1 MCRMAHP
8 LHRALLTAAA
18 FVCVL
23 LPATPARAAGDLAV
37 TVRGDD
43 PLATVLV
50 LANRGDAPC
59 QVVTSTY
66 GTLAV
71 TRLEQG
77 GVAVTPLPMETSF
90 EESLE
95 TVLAKRLHTLEPGAD
110 VQVPLRAI
118 PIGPTGHAIEI
129 VTWSAGAGAFGAL
142 YPVKPGVPLRLEF
155 TYAVPI
161 VPVSGA
167 AACAP
172 LAGAGVTADAADAGR
187 PWWHWAVLAGVGV
200 ILTLVAVV
208 ILLVPNRRKRR
219 RAAAASGNAAAADSG
234 VAAHGG
240 VAADGGGTGDHASG
254 GDGHAGG
261 GDSAVHDS
269 AGDGPAVDGSGPGG
283 KSGSTGA
290 GGVAGIGGAVVLAL
304 VVALGAVGVPTRA
317 AYAEIIV
324 TDPEL
329 AGAWAA
335 CSAIL
340 HGPGGDPAGILPALE
355 APGVT
360 VSIIRAQ
367 PGDTHEGALDKNNI
381 LVFWDPDD
389 HHAYFGTG
397 GSADPCDALYH
408 EFHHGYQHNQ
418 GTYSREDCAGS
429 GIPTTEVMA
438 TRAQNQLREALGRPA
453 RSHYGDSALPSGDC
467 TAPPPPPAC
476 TGAGCGHSTGD
487 PHLRTVDGLR
497 YDFQAAGEFVAVR
510 DTAGAY
516 EIQVRQ
522 EPVPGS
528 RVAAVNSAVAAKV
541 DGDRVEAR
549 MTTAGVELLVA
560 GVATGPAPAE
570 LASPRQLPGGG
581 EVRTV
586 TGGNVELRWKDGSR
600 LVIDPIGVWG
610 LALSVEPAQTYAG
623 KLEGLLGDFNG
634 KTDDDV
640 RPRGGEPL
648 GAQPTFAA
656 LYPAYADSWRIDA
669 ASSLFTYAD
678 GKNPDSYVDR
688 AFPEQDAATV
698 DLPNR
703 ASAEAICRGLGVS
716 DPAVLAGCVLDVA
729 LTGQPDFAVA
739 AKAGQVFAGGADL
752 GGQTWTVRLDAPGA
766 VAKVEFPGTKGQK
779 VFVDVPA
786 TTLPNQCGGLDLLGP
801 DGKQVANGCIING
814 AGYIDGTVLPETGTY
829 SIAVDPSS
837 DATGEARLRLL
848 TVEDQQEAIRLDG
861 PELTARLP
869 KPGTVARFTFAATAG
884 QKVFVD
890 VPSTNLPNQCGG
902 LGLLGPDGKQVAN
915 GCVIN
920 GDGYIDGF
928 TLPDTGN
935 YTVVVDPQEKGV
947 GEAKVRVSLAVDQRV
962 ALPAGGDGVTARIE
976 RPGAVSVL
984 TFTGRAGQRVFI
996 EVPSTDLPNQCGGLE
1011 LRGPGGAVVESG
1023 CVINGKGGLR
1033 EEGVELPS
1041 TGTYQLIVDPSERA
1055 AGTAQVRLRT

>member
-1 MCRMAHP
+1 MAHP
-8 LHRALLTAAA
+8 LRRALLTAAA
-18 FVCVL
+18 FVCAL

-59 QVVTSTY
+59 QLVTSTY

-71 TRLEQG
+71 TRLEQD

-95 TVLAKRLHTLEPGAD
+95 TVLAKRLHTLEPGASTE
-110 VQVPLRAI
+110 VPLRAI

-129 VTWSAGAGAFGAL
+129 VTWSAGAGAFGSL
-142 YPVKPGVPLRLEF
+142 YPVKPGSPLRLEF

-161 VPVSGA
+161 VPAGGP

-172 LAGAGVTADAADAGR
+172 LAGAGVAAEADDTSR

-200 ILTLVAVV
+200 ILTLVAVA
-208 ILLVPNRRKRR
+208 LLLAPNRRKRR
-219 RAAAASGNAAAADSG
+219 QA
-234 VAAHGG
+234 
-240 VAADGGGTGDHASG
+240 GD
-254 GDGHAGG
+254 
-261 GDSAVHDS
+261 
-269 AGDGPAVDGSGPGG
+269 GDGPAADGSVSDGR
-283 KSGSTGA
+283 SGSAGP

-304 VVALGAVGVPTRA
+304 AVALGAAAVPGRP

-324 TDPEL
+324 TDRGLDE
-329 AGAWAA
+329 AWAA

-340 HGPGGDPAGILPALE
+340 RGPGGDPAGILPALD

-367 PGDTHEGALDKNNI
+367 PGDTHEGALDRNNI
-381 LVFWDPDD
+381 LIFWDPKDR
-389 HHAYFGTG
+389 HAYHGTG
-397 GSADPCDALYH
+397 GNADPCDALYH
-408 EFHHGYQHNQ
+408 EFHHGWQHNQ
-418 GTYSREDCAGS
+418 GKYSREDCAGS
-429 GIPTTEVMA
+429 GIPTTEVLA
-438 TRAQNQLREALGRPA
+438 TRAQNRLREALGRPA
-453 RSHYGDSALPSGDC
+453 RSHYGERPLPSGDC

-497 YDFQAAGEFVAVR
+497 YDFQAAGEFIAVR

-528 RVAAVNSAVAAKV
+528 RIVAVNSAVAAKV

-560 GVATGPAPAE
+560 GVPTGPAPAE
-570 LASPRQLPGGG
+570 PASPRRLPGGG
-581 EVRTV
+581 ELRTAA
-586 TGGNVELRWKDGSR
+586 GGDVELRWKDGSR
-600 LVIDPIGVWG
+600 LVIEPIGIWG
-610 LALSVEPAQTYAG
+610 LALSVEPAQAHAG

-634 KTDDDV
+634 KSDDDV
-640 RPRGGEPL
+640 RPRGGQPL
-648 GAQPTFAA
+648 GTQPTFAA

-669 ASSLFTYAD
+669 ASSLFTYPE
-678 GKNPDSYVDR
+678 GRSTDSYVDR
-688 AFPEQDAATV
+688 AFPEQDAATA

-739 AKAGQVFAGGADL
+739 AKAGQVFAGGAEL
-752 GGQTWTVRLDAPGA
+752 GGQTWTVRVDTPEA
-766 VAKVEFPGTKGQK
+766 VAKVDFAGTKGQK
-779 VFVDVPA
+779 VFLDVPA

-801 DGKQVANGCIING
+801 DGKQVATGCVING
-814 AGYIDGTVLPETGTY
+814 SGYIDGTVLPETGTY
-829 SIAVDPSS
+829 SIAVDPSGDS
-837 DATGEARLRLL
+837 TGEARLRLL
-848 TVEDQQEAIRLDG
+848 TVEDQQEAIGLDG
-861 PELTARLP
+861 PELTARLA
-869 KPGTVARFTFAATAG
+869 KPGAVARFTFAATAG

-890 VPSTNLPNQCGG
+890 VPATNLPNQCGG
-902 LGLLGPDGKQVAN
+902 LDLLGPDGKQVTT

-920 GDGYIDGF
+920 GSGYIDGF
-928 TLPDTGN
+928 TLPGTGS
-935 YTVVVDPQEKGV
+935 YTVVVDPRDRST
-947 GEAKVRVSLAVDQRV
+947 GEAKVRVTRAVDQRLELSV
-962 ALPAGGDGVTARIE
+962 NGEAVTARID

-984 TFTGRAGQRVFI
+984 TFTGRTGQRVFI
-996 EVPSTDLPNQCGGLE
+996 EVPSTDLPSQCGGLE
-1011 LRGPGGAVVESG
+1011 LRGPDGDVVESG

-1033 EEGVELPS
+1033 EEGTELPS
-1041 TGTYQLIVDPSERA
+1041 TGTYQLIVDPQERA
-1055 AGTAQVRLRT
+1055 TGTAQVRLRT

>member
-1 MCRMAHP
+1 MAHP
-8 LHRALLTAAA
+8 LRRALLTAAA

-23 LPATPARAAGDLAV
+23 LPANPARAAGDLAV

-50 LANRGDAPC
+50 LANRGDAAC

-71 TRLEQG
+71 TRLEQD
-77 GVAVTPLPMETSF
+77 GVAVTPLALETSF
-90 EESLE
+90 AESLD
-95 TVLAKRLHTLEPGAD
+95 TVLAERLHTLEPGAE
-110 VQVPLRAI
+110 VEVPLRAI

-129 VTWSAGAGAFGAL
+129 VTWSAGAGAFGSL
-142 YPVKPGVPLRLEF
+142 YPVKAGVPLRLEF

-161 VPVSGA
+161 VPESGP

-172 LAGAGVTADAADAGR
+172 LAGAGTTDATNGTGR
-187 PWWHWAVLAGVGV
+187 PWWHWAILAGVGV
-200 ILTLVAVV
+200 LVAALAVV
-208 ILLVPNRRKRR
+208 LLLVPNRRRR
-219 RAAAASGNAAAADSG
+219 QRATATSGDVAAS
-234 VAAHGG
+234 
-240 VAADGGGTGDHASG
+240 DGGD
-254 GDGHAGG
+254 
-261 GDSAVHDS
+261 
-269 AGDGPAVDGSGPGG
+269 AGDGSAPGG
-283 KSGSTGA
+283 KSGGA
-290 GGVAGIGGAVVLAL
+290 GSGGAAGIGGVVVLAL
-304 VVALGAVGVPTRA
+304 VVTLGAVAVPARP

-324 TDPEL
+324 TDPGL
-329 AGAWAA
+329 AEAWAA
-335 CSAIL
+335 CSAVL

-355 APGVT
+355 ADGVT
-360 VSIIRAQ
+360 VSVIPAQ
-367 PGDTHEGALDKNNI
+367 PGDSHEGALDRNNI
-381 LVFWDPDD
+381 LVFWDVEDR
-389 HHAYFGTG
+389 HAYFGSG
-397 GSADPCDALYH
+397 GSADPCDTLYH
-408 EFHHGYQHNQ
+408 ELHHAYQHNQ

-438 TRAQNQLREALGRPA
+438 TRAQNKLREALGRPV
-453 RSHYGDSALPSGDC
+453 RSHYGDRPLPSGDC

-487 PHLRTVDGLR
+487 PHLRTIDGLR

-528 RVAAVNSAVAAKV
+528 RIVAVNSAVAAKV

-560 GVATGPAPAE
+560 GLATGPAPAE
-570 LASPRQLPGGG
+570 LASPKQLPGGG

-586 TGGNVELRWKDGSR
+586 AGGDVELRWKNGSR
-600 LVIDPIGVWG
+600 LVIEPIGVWG
-610 LALSVEPAQTYAG
+610 LALSVEPAQAYAG

-634 KTDDDV
+634 KSDDDV
-640 RPRGGEPL
+640 RPRGGQPL
-648 GAQPTFAA
+648 GAQPAFAA
-656 LYPAYADSWRIDA
+656 LYPAYADSWRVDA
-669 ASSLFTYAD
+669 ASSLFTYAE

-688 AFPEQDAATV
+688 AFPEQDAATA

-752 GGQTWTVRLDAPGA
+752 GGQTWTVRVDAPGA
-766 VAKVEFPGTKGQK
+766 VAKVEFAGTKGQK

-801 DGKQVANGCIING
+801 DGKQVTSGCVING

-829 SIAVDPSS
+829 SIVVDPGG
-837 DATGEARLRLL
+837 DDTGEARLRLL
-848 TVEDQQEAIRLDG
+848 TVEDQREPIVVDG

-869 KPGTVARFTFAATAG
+869 KPGTVARFTFTATAG

-890 VPSTNLPNQCGG
+890 VPATNLPSQCGG
-902 LGLLGPDGKQVAN
+902 LDLLGPDGKQVTS

-920 GDGYIDGF
+920 GAGYIDGV
-928 TLPDTGN
+928 TLTEAGA
-935 YTVVVDPQEKGV
+935 YTVVVDPREKSV
-947 GEAKVRVSLAVDQRV
+947 GEAKVKVSLAVDQRLD
-962 ALPAGGDGVTARIE
+962 LPVDGDAVTVRIGQ
-976 RPGAVSVL
+976 PGAVSVL
-984 TFTGRAGQRVFI
+984 TFTGRIGQKVFI
-996 EVPSTDLPNQCGGLE
+996 EVPSTDLPSQCGGLE
-1011 LRGPGGAVVESG
+1011 LRGPGGDVVESG
-1023 CVINGKGGLR
+1023 CLINGKGGLR
-1033 EEGVELPS
+1033 EEGTELPS
-1041 TGTYQLIVDPSERA
+1041 TGTYQLIVDPNERA
-1055 AGTAQVRLRT
+1055 TGTAQVRLRT

>member
-1 MCRMAHP
+1 MVCRMAHP
-8 LHRALLTAAA
+8 LRRALLTAAA
-18 FVCVL
+18 FLCAL

-43 PLATVLV
+43 PLATMLV

-71 TRLEQG
+71 TRLEQD

-95 TVLAKRLHTLEPGAD
+95 TVLAKRLHTLEPGASTE
-110 VQVPLRAI
+110 VPLRAI

-129 VTWSAGAGAFGAL
+129 VTWSAGAGAFGSL

-161 VPVSGA
+161 VPESGP

-172 LAGAGVTADAADAGR
+172 LAGAGVPAEAVDAGR
-187 PWWHWAVLAGVGV
+187 PWWHWAVLAGAVGLVLVLLAAV
-200 ILTLVAVV
+200 IV
-208 ILLVPNRRKRR
+208 KRR
-219 RAAAASGNAAAADSG
+219 GRGHQAAATGDG
-234 VAAHGG
+234 L
-240 VAADGGGTGDHASG
+240 AADGGPDGPTGSGTGSG
-254 GDGHAGG
+254 AEHGNADSGEEAAGG
-261 GDSAVHDS
+261 NGDS
-269 AGDGPAVDGSGPGG
+269 GR
-283 KSGSTGA
+283 SGS

-304 VVALGAVGVPTRA
+304 VVALGAVAAPGRP

-329 AGAWAA
+329 ADAWAA

-340 HGPGGDPAGILPALE
+340 HAPGGDPAGILPALE

-367 PGDTHEGALDKNNI
+367 PGDTHEGALDRNNI
-381 LVFWDPDD
+381 LVFWDPEDR
-389 HHAYFGTG
+389 HAYFGSG
-397 GSADPCDALYH
+397 GNADPCDSIYH
-408 EFHHGYQHNQ
+408 EFHHGWQHNQ

-429 GIPTTEVMA
+429 GIPATEVMA
-438 TRAQNQLREALGRPA
+438 TRAQNRLREALGRPA
-453 RSHYGDSALPSGDC
+453 RSHYGDRALPSGDC

-487 PHLRTVDGLR
+487 PHLRTIDGLR
-497 YDFQAAGEFVAVR
+497 YDFQAAGEFVAAR

-528 RVAAVNSAVAAKV
+528 RMVAVNSAVAAKV

-560 GVATGPAPAE
+560 GVPTGPAPAE
-570 LASPRQLPGGG
+570 LTAPRQLTGGG
-581 EVRTV
+581 ELRTNE
-586 TGGNVELRWKDGSR
+586 GGDVELRWKDGSR
-600 LVIDPIGVWG
+600 LVIEPIGIWG
-610 LALSVEPAQTYAG
+610 LALSIEPAQAYAG
-623 KLEGLLGDFNG
+623 RLEGLLGDFNG
-634 KTDDDV
+634 KSDDDV
-640 RPRGGEPL
+640 RPRGGTPL
-648 GAQPTFAA
+648 GTRPSFAA

-669 ASSLFTYAD
+669 ASSLFTYPE
-678 GKNPDSYVDR
+678 GKTTDSYTDR
-688 AFPEQDAATV
+688 AFPEQDAATAE
-698 DLPNR
+698 LPNR
-703 ASAEAICRGLGVS
+703 ASAEAICRELGVS

-752 GGQTWTVRLDAPGA
+752 GGQTWTVRVDAPGA
-766 VAKVEFPGTKGQK
+766 VAKIEFPGTKGQK
-779 VFVDVPA
+779 VFLDVPA

-801 DGKQVANGCIING
+801 DGRQVASGCVING

-829 SIAVDPSS
+829 SIAVDPRG
-837 DATGEARLRLL
+837 DDTGEARLRLL
-848 TVEDQQEAIRLDG
+848 TVEDQQEAITPDG
-861 PELTARLP
+861 PELTARLD
-869 KPGTVARFTFAATAG
+869 KPGTVARFTFSAAAG

-890 VPSTNLPNQCGG
+890 VPATNLPGQCGG
-902 LGLLGPDGKQVAN
+902 LDLLGPDGKQLTS

-920 GDGYIDGF
+920 GSGYIDGF
-928 TLPDTGN
+928 TLPAAGS
-935 YTVVVDPQEKGV
+935 YTVVVDPRDKSV
-947 GEAKVRVSLAVDQRV
+947 GEARVKVNLAVDQRLE
-962 ALPAGGDGVTARIE
+962 LPVDGDAVTARIAQ
-976 RPGAVSVL
+976 PGAVSVL
-984 TFTGRAGQRVFI
+984 TFTGRIGQRVFI
-996 EVPSTDLPNQCGGLE
+996 EVPSTDLPSQCGGLE
-1011 LRGPGGAVVESG
+1011 LRGPDGDVVESG
-1023 CVINGKGGLR
+1023 CVINGRGGLR
-1033 EEGVELPS
+1033 EEGTELPA
-1041 TGTYQLIVDPSERA
+1041 TGTYQLILDPNERA
-1055 AGTAQVRLRT
+1055 TGTAQLRLRT

>member
-1 MCRMAHP
+1 MAHP
-8 LHRALLTAAA
+8 LRRALLIAAA
-18 FVCVL
+18 FACVL
-23 LPATPARAAGDLAV
+23 SPTAPVHAAGDLAV

-71 TRLEQG
+71 VRLEQD
-77 GVAVTPLPMETSF
+77 GVAVTPLPLETSF

-95 TVLAKRLHTLEPGAD
+95 TVLAKRLHTLEPGAT
-110 VQVPLRAI
+110 VEVPLRAV
-118 PIGPTGHAIEI
+118 PIGPAGHAIEV
-129 VTWSAGAGAFGAL
+129 VTWSAGAGAFGSL
-142 YPVKPGVPLRLEF
+142 YPVKPGVPLSLEF

-161 VPVSGA
+161 VPDSGPA
-167 AACAP
+167 VCAP
-172 LAGAGVTADAADAGR
+172 LAGAGVTAGAAGAGR
-187 PWWHWAVLAGVGV
+187 PWWHWAVLAGAGLIV
-200 ILTLVAVV
+200 TLFAV
-208 ILLVPNRRKRR
+208 LLLVVPNRRRSR
-219 RAAAASGNAAAADSG
+219 RAAAASG
-234 VAAHGG
+234 
-240 VAADGGGTGDHASG
+240 
-254 GDGHAGG
+254 GDGHP
-261 GDSAVHDS
+261 
-269 AGDGPAVDGSGPGG
+269 DGAAVDGSIPDG
-283 KSGSTGA
+283 KSGTTGS
-290 GGVAGIGGAVVLAL
+290 GGAAGIGGAVVLAL
-304 VVALGAVGVPTRA
+304 VVALGAVAVPGRP
-317 AYAEIIV
+317 AYARIIV
-324 TDPEL
+324 TDPGL
-329 AGAWAA
+329 ADAWAA

-355 APGVT
+355 SPDVT

-367 PGDTHEGALDKNNI
+367 PGDTHEGALDRNNI
-381 LVFWDPDD
+381 LVFWDPEDR
-389 HHAYFGTG
+389 HAYHGSG
-397 GSADPCDALYH
+397 GNADPCDALYH
-408 EFHHGYQHNQ
+408 EFHHGHQHNQ

-438 TRAQNQLREALGRPA
+438 TRAQNKLREALGRPA
-453 RSHYGDSALPSGDC
+453 RSHYGDRALPSGDC

-497 YDFQAAGEFVAVR
+497 YDFQAAGEFTAVR

-522 EPVPGS
+522 EPVAGS
-528 RVAAVNSAVAAKV
+528 RMVAVNSAVAAKV

-581 EVRTV
+581 EVRTAAN
-586 TGGNVELRWKDGSR
+586 GDIELRWKDGSR

-610 LALSVEPAQTYAG
+610 LALSVEPAQTLAG

-634 KTDDDV
+634 KPDDDV
-640 RPRGGEPL
+640 RPRGGAPL
-648 GAQPTFAA
+648 GTQPAFAA
-656 LYPAYADSWRIDA
+656 LYPGYADSWRIDA
-669 ASSLFTYAD
+669 ASSLFTYPE
-678 GKNPDSYVDR
+678 GKSTDSYTDR
-688 AFPEQDAATV
+688 TFPEQDAATAE
-698 DLPNR
+698 LPNR

-752 GGQTWTVRLDAPGA
+752 GGQTWTVKVDAPGA
-766 VAKVEFPGTKGQK
+766 VAKVEFAGTKGQK
-779 VFVDVPA
+779 VFVDVAA

-801 DGKQVANGCIING
+801 DGKQVANGCVING
-814 AGYIDGTVLPETGTY
+814 SGYIDGTVLPETGTY
-829 SIAVDPSS
+829 SIAVDPGG
-837 DATGEARLRLL
+837 DAVGEARLRLL
-848 TVEDQQEAIRLDG
+848 TVEDQQEAITPDG

-869 KPGTVARFTFAATAG
+869 KPGTVARFTFTAKAG

-890 VPSTNLPNQCGG
+890 VPATNLPSQCGG
-902 LGLLGPDGKQVAN
+902 LDLRGPDGKQVAN

-920 GDGYIDGF
+920 GSGYIDGF
-928 TLPDTGN
+928 TLPEAGV
-935 YTVVVDPQEKGV
+935 YTVVVDPQDKGV
-947 GEAKVRVSLAVDQRV
+947 GEAKVRVSLAVDQRLD
-962 ALPAGGDGVTARIE
+962 LPVDGDAVTVRIAQ
-976 RPGAVSVL
+976 PGAVSVL
-984 TFTGRAGQRVFI
+984 TFTGRIGQRVFI
-996 EVPSTDLPNQCGGLE
+996 EVPSTDLPSQCGGLE
-1011 LRGPGGAVVESG
+1011 LRGPDGDVVESG

-1033 EEGVELPS
+1033 EEGTELPS
-1041 TGTYQLIVDPSERA
+1041 TGTYQLIVDPQERA
-1055 AGTAQVRLRT
+1055 TGTAQVRMRT

>member
-8 LHRALLTAAA
+8 LRRALLTAAA

-23 LPATPARAAGDLAV
+23 LPATPARATGDLAV

-71 TRLEQG
+71 TRLEQD

-95 TVLAKRLHTLEPGAD
+95 TVLAKRLHTLEPGAE
-110 VQVPLRAI
+110 VEVPLRAI

-129 VTWSAGAGAFGAL
+129 VTWSAGAGAFGSL
-142 YPVKPGVPLRLEF
+142 YPVKQGTPLRLEF

-161 VPVSGA
+161 VPESGP

-172 LAGAGVTADAADAGR
+172 LAGAGVTAEADDAGR

-200 ILTLVAVV
+200 ILTLVAVF
-208 ILLVPNRRKRR
+208 LLLLPNRRKRR
-219 RAAAASGNAAAADSG
+219 RAAAA
-234 VAAHGG
+234 
-240 VAADGGGTGDHASG
+240 
-254 GDGHAGG
+254 
-261 GDSAVHDS
+261 
-269 AGDGPAVDGSGPGG
+269 PGG
-283 KSGSTGA
+283 ESGSTRSGGA
-290 GGVAGIGGAVVLAL
+290 AGVGGAVVLAL
-304 VVALGAVGVPTRA
+304 LVALGAVAVPARPA
-317 AYAEIIV
+317 HAEIIV

-329 AGAWAA
+329 AAAWAA
-335 CSAIL
+335 CSAVL

-367 PGDTHEGALDKNNI
+367 PGDTHEGALDRNNI
-381 LVFWDPDD
+381 LVFWDTEDR
-389 HHAYFGTG
+389 HAYYGTG
-397 GSADPCDALYH
+397 GNADPCDALYH
-408 EFHHGYQHNQ
+408 EFHHAHQHHQ

-453 RSHYGDSALPSGDC
+453 RSHYGDRALPSGDC

-487 PHLRTVDGLR
+487 PHLRTIDGLR

-510 DTAGAY
+510 DTSGAY

-528 RVAAVNSAVAAKV
+528 RVVAVNSAVAAKV

-570 LASPRQLPGGG
+570 LAAPRQLPGGG

-586 TGGNVELRWKDGSR
+586 ASGDVEVRWKDGSR
-600 LVIDPIGVWG
+600 LVIDPIGIWG
-610 LALSVEPAQTYAG
+610 LALSVEPAQAYAG

-634 KTDDDV
+634 KSDDDV
-640 RPRGGEPL
+640 RPRGGQPL

-656 LYPAYADSWRIDA
+656 LYPGYADSWRIDA

-678 GKNPDSYVDR
+678 GKNTDSYVDR
-688 AFPEQDAATV
+688 AFPEQDAATAE
-698 DLPNR
+698 LPNR

-716 DPAVLAGCVLDVA
+716 DPVVLAGCVLDVA

-752 GGQTWTVRLDAPGA
+752 GGQTWTVRVDTAGA
-766 VAKVEFPGTKGQK
+766 VAKAEFAGTKGQK

-801 DGKQVANGCIING
+801 DGKQVANGCVING

-829 SIAVDPSS
+829 AIVVDPSG

-848 TVEDQQEAIRLDG
+848 SIEDQQEPITLDG
-861 PELTARLP
+861 SELTARLP
-869 KPGTVARFTFAATAG
+869 KPGTVARFTFTATAG

-890 VPSTNLPNQCGG
+890 VPATNLPSQCGG
-902 LGLLGPDGKQVAN
+902 LDLLGPDGKQVTT

-920 GDGYIDGF
+920 GSGYIDGF
-928 TLPDTGN
+928 TLPDSGS
-935 YTVVVDPQEKGV
+935 YTVVVDPRDKSV
-947 GEAKVRVSLAVDQRV
+947 GEAKVKVSLAVDQPLE
-962 ALPAGGDGVTARIE
+962 LPVDGAAVTARIAQ
-976 RPGAVSVL
+976 PGAVSVL
-984 TFTGRAGQRVFI
+984 TFTGRAGQRVFV
-996 EVPSTDLPNQCGGLE
+996 EVPSTDLPSQCGGLE
-1011 LRGPGGAVVESG
+1011 LHGPDGAVVESG

-1033 EEGVELPS
+1033 EEGTVLPS
-1041 TGTYQLIVDPSERA
+1041 TGTYQLIVDPNDRA
-1055 AGTAQVRLRT
+1055 TGTAQLRLRT